1 MNNFSKEE
9 LYSKSF
15 DEILRQVTI
24 NNPNKKKRKK
34 LKLTLPFIKLCSKY
48 FFTLN
53 KTIASSQRIKTRDE
67 KRSRKSKK
75 YRIHQQKH

>member
-9 LYSKSF
+9 LYSQSF

-34 LKLTLPFIKLCSKY
+34 LKPTLPLIKLCTKY

-53 KTIASSQRIKTRDE
+53 KTIASSQRIKIRDE
-67 KRSRKSKK
+67 KRSRRRKK